1 MCACL
6 FCMHIEKSSLCHN
19 EILEVK
25 KKQYI
30 ARGDKMKWMSIKN
43 LTIGL
48 GVGATAVGATLGI
61 VSAAKIINER
71 DAHLRYKYNGAFY
84 KTELAAKEAWLK
96 DNPEGQKSPA
106 IMKVSYLMNNHEF
119 VIDGIRVSYDDYK
132 KHSNMKSLVSKG
144 TSWKPNANSLIDLKT
159 YAVGSRKFK
168 DPADATSY
176 LSSLSQ
182 SELISN
188 GIVSSANV
196 DWKNLDPSTALRAKG
211 SAIDPSLGTLTGKT
225 DSELFDAVKKLM
237 TSVTTDSTDTIYSSE
252 VSNIP
257 AGGLPEGT
265 LVGGTTNHALTNSLK
280 TIFVYKQ
287 KIYNTVDAA
296 KLEWVKDNPIKQ
308 KGIYKIKI
316 NNKEFTFISDGKTS
330 LTADDIKNDWVMI
343 KDSETE
349 ASIEK
354 NGVAVNL
361 PANSNIGDV
370 EDKTKWSRVTSY
382 KGFTNKKFD
391 SIVNERLK
399 RGHSP

>member
-1 MCACL
+1 M
-6 FCMHIEKSSLCHN
+6 
-19 EILEVK
+19 
-25 KKQYI
+25 
-30 ARGDKMKWMSIKN
+30 
-43 LTIGL
+43 
-48 GVGATAVGATLGI
+48 
-61 VSAAKIINER
+61 
-71 DAHLRYKYNGAFY
+71 
-84 KTELAAKEAWLK
+84 
-96 DNPEGQKSPA
+96 
-106 IMKVSYLMNNHEF
+106 
-119 VIDGIRVSYDDYK
+119 
-132 KHSNMKSLVSKG
+132 
-144 TSWKPNANSLIDLKT
+144 
-159 YAVGSRKFK
+159 GSRKFK

-211 SAIDPSLGTLTGKT
+211 SAIDPSFGTLTGKT

-330 LTADDIKNDWVMI
+330 LTEDD
-343 KDSETE
+343 
-349 ASIEK
+349 
-354 NGVAVNL
+354 
-361 PANSNIGDV
+361 
-370 EDKTKWSRVTSY
+370 Y
-382 KGFTNKKFD
+382 
-391 SIVNERLK
+391 
-399 RGHSP
+399 